1 MQVDLLIPGL
11 PAKADHFLFGI
22 CSLLL
27 LRDGQRNFLFDTG
40 PFRVRPTLVAALAA
54 HGLTPEQIDTVFV
67 SHLHWDHI
75 ENIDLFRHAQI
86 LVPRL
91 EFDYA
96 AEVRPQDWGT
106 PPYARAMLEG
116 MRLELLD
123 DIEQEIFPGVR
134 TLLLPGHSVGLQ
146 GLVVGADGGGVVLA
160 SDALWSARDAVRG
173 HPDVAFFDPARGQA
187 SLNRALG
194 AGAVYYPGH
203 DRPFTLENGRVNYL
217 TQYSYHLRFSF
228 QPDGRDIETM
238 ISTDDGM
245 LRAARVSHAG

>member
-1 MQVDLLIPGL
+1 MMRVDLLIPGL

-27 LRDGQRNFLFDTG
+27 LRDGKRNILFDTG

-75 ENIDLFRHAQI
+75 ENIDLFRHAEI

-96 AEVRPQDWGT
+96 ANLRPTDWGT
-106 PPYARAMLEG
+106 PPYAREMLQG

-123 DIEQEIFPGVR
+123 DRAQEIFPGVT
-134 TLLLPGHSVGLQ
+134 TLPLPGHSIGLQ
-146 GLVVGADGGGVVLA
+146 GLVVKADAGALVLA

-173 HPDVAFFDPARGQA
+173 HPDVAFFDPNQGQN
-187 SLNRALG
+187 SLDRALT
-194 AGAVYYPGH
+194 AGTIFYPGH
-203 DRPFTLENGRVNYL
+203 DRPFTFENGRVNYL
-217 TQYSYHLRFSF
+217 AQYSYQMRFSF
-228 QPDGRDIETM
+228 QPDGRDITTM
-238 ISTDDGM
+238 ISTEDRP
-245 LRAARVSHAG
+245 LAVARAGGV

>member
-27 LRDGQRNFLFDTG
+27 LRDGKRTILFDTG
-40 PFRVRPTLVAALAA
+40 PFRVRPTLIAALAA
-54 HGLTPEQIDTVFV
+54 HGLTPEQVDTVFV

-91 EFDYA
+91 EFEYA

-123 DIEQEIFPGVR
+123 DREQEIFPGVR
-134 TLLLPGHSVGLQ
+134 TLPLPGHSVGLQ
-146 GLVVGADGGGVVLA
+146 GLVVDAAGGDLVLA

-173 HPDVAFFDPARGQA
+173 HPDVAFFDPEKGQQ
-187 SLNRALG
+187 SLTRALG

-203 DRPFTLENGRVNYL
+203 DRPFTLKQGRVNYL
-217 TQYSYHLRFSF
+217 TQYSYRMRFSF
-228 QPDGRDIETM
+228 QPDGRDIESM
-238 ISTDDGM
+238 ISTED
-245 LRAARVSHAG
+245 RSSNARQVTDVG